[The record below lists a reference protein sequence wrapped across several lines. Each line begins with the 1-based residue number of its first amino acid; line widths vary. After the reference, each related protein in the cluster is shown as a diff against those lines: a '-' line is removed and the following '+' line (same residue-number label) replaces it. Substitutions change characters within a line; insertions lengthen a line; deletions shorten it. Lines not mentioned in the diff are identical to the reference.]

1 MSHGAS
7 ISSYG
12 CMPPFTAEVACEV
25 VCEISR
31 EQEWQPGTIAN
42 FIPSQLER
50 EAQLVM
56 DRLLR
61 DCLTRKSAS
70 E

>member
-12 CMPPFTAEVACEV
+12 CMPPFTAEV